1 MGQHAH
7 GRLGLC
13 GVLGQERVWRDVAPF
28 LTEQK
33 GKTFLLGEAPNA
45 QTAYTQMETEL
56 NVVFFGELIVNSGIS
71 TAVSEA
77 NSALGGM

>member
-1 MGQHAH
+1 MPTVDSGYVGFWAKK
-7 GRLGLC
+7 
-13 GVLGQERVWRDVAPF
+13 GVDVAPF

-56 NVVFFGELIVNSGIS
+56 NLVFLNKVSVNSGIS